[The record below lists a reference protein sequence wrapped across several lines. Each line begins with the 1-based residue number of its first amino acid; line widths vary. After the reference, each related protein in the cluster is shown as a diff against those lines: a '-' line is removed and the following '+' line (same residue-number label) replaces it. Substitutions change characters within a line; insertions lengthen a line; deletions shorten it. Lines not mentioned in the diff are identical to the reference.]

1 MEQAAERDQ
10 ARWDQV
16 DNNFDL
22 LFARM
27 EDILGT
33 QIKLEAQQDLTTKV
47 VEQMMKDQQILA
59 KQIENTGQ
67 AVARMTLDATRRP
80 HREPPSPTASEVSA
94 DNPFHRDPSG
104 IPHVTPPPCQ
114 DRGPLRSGTG
124 GSHRFKPA
132 VPKLAFPR
140 FDGLNPRIWKSK
152 CQDYFSLYDV
162 PDAMKATFASLH
174 IDDNAAKWLQVY
186 KRQHGLADWQTFID
200 AVEEKF
206 GASNYRDAMEEL
218 LNLTQ
223 TSTVEQY
230 AAAFENL
237 QYEICMHNEGFG
249 ELFFVSQFVKGLKYD
264 IGAVVQ
270 SQLPQIVDRAILLA
284 KVQQQVLEKGKTR
297 LQKSSFPTRQQ
308 SWSPRHES
316 KANVPTPSMS
326 KERLL
331 LNYRKSNNLC
341 YYCGEKYDP
350 AHAATCTQR
359 PKAQVNPL
367 VANDLDM
374 PLSEEVV
381 AQLELEDSLTNE
393 FGQLSLNAIAGTDQ
407 GQTLKLR
414 ALVKNKVML
423 TLVDSGSTHSFVSSQ
438 FLQQVGIT
446 PISTVPTSVKLAN
459 GQVLISDHWVPQLSW
474 WCDGFTLHTDMKVL
488 DIGAFD
494 AILGFDW
501 LQKNSPMTCD
511 WENKLIQFTQGAHDV
526 RLQGI
531 KIQDYEISQLPADKL
546 YKWWKGNDIWALVM
560 LVPAAQPIHSDVC
573 H

>member
-1 MEQAAERDQ
+1 
-10 ARWDQV
+10 
-16 DNNFDL
+16 
-22 LFARM
+22 
-27 EDILGT
+27 
-33 QIKLEAQQDLTTKV
+33 
-47 VEQMMKDQQILA
+47 
-59 KQIENTGQ
+59 
-67 AVARMTLDATRRP
+67 
-80 HREPPSPTASEVSA
+80 
-94 DNPFHRDPSG
+94 
-104 IPHVTPPPCQ
+104 
-114 DRGPLRSGTG
+114 
-124 GSHRFKPA
+124 
-132 VPKLAFPR
+132 
-140 FDGLNPRIWKSK
+140 
-152 CQDYFSLYDV
+152 
-162 PDAMKATFASLH
+162 MKATFASLH

-200 AVEEKF
+200 VVEEKF

-223 TSTVEQY
+223 TSAVEQY

-237 QYEICMHNEGFG
+237 QHEICMHNEGFG

-308 SWSPRHES
+308 SWSPRQES

-359 PKAQVNPL
+359 PKAQVNAL
-367 VANDLDM
+367 VVNDLDM

-414 ALVKNKVML
+414 VLVKKRL
-423 TLVDSGSTHSFVSSQ
+423 CL
-438 FLQQVGIT
+438 LWWIVG
-446 PISTVPTSVKLAN
+446 VPT
-459 GQVLISDHWVPQLSW
+459 VLSAPNSCSRL
-474 WCDGFTLHTDMKVL
+474 GLHL
-488 DIGAFD
+488 F
-494 AILGFDW
+494 
-501 LQKNSPMTCD
+501 Q
-511 WENKLIQFTQGAHDV
+511 
-526 RLQGI
+526 
-531 KIQDYEISQLPADKL
+531 
-546 YKWWKGNDIWALVM
+546 
-560 LVPAAQPIHSDVC
+560 
-573 H
+573 